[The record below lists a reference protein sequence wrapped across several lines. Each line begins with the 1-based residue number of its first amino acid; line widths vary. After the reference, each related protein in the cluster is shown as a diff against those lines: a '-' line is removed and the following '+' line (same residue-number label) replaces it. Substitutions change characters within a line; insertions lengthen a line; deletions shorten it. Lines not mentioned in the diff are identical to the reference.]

1 MVKVVLDKAMIEKL
15 HGLKSPIMLC
25 DESGEMLAR
34 VVPSDIDPKML
45 EPQISDEE
53 LEERYKNPGR
63 LYTTEEVLA
72 HLRSL

>member
-1 MVKVVLDKAMIEKL
+1 MVKVTLAAATIEKL
-15 HGLKSPIMLC
+15 KGLTSPLELC
-25 DESGEMLAR
+25 DEGGHLLAR
-34 VVPSDIDPKML
+34 VLPAHVDPKML

-53 LEERYKNPGR
+53 LADRFKNPGR